1 MKIALMT
8 NNYKPFIGGVPI
20 SIERLAKE
28 LIRTGHEVTVFAPT
42 YEEQKEAERMQEKAD
57 GNVFRYAAFSKRVM
71 GGVLLPNP
79 FDRRIEK
86 EFQKQQ
92 FDVIHVHH
100 PMLIGQTAVYLSQKY
115 NIPLAFT
122 YHTRYEQYV
131 TAFAGTDIFE
141 PLLPYFLQSFL
152 KYCDVICTP
161 TRGLQDYLRTACH
174 VPADKLDILP
184 TGLEERSYVRHDE
197 KVQEI
202 RSSLQAGD
210 CPLFLTV
217 ARLSPE
223 KNMDFLIESMAE
235 VKRRSK
241 KPFRWVIVGDGPDR
255 ARFEEKCRRL
265 SLTEAR
271 FMGRL
276 PNEETEGYF
285 HAADAFLFASKT
297 ETQGIVLLEAFAGK
311 TPVFALRATGVEDLV
326 RDGENGFLMPEDI
339 SVYAERITDFLEGT
353 CDTKALSRGAYA
365 TACDYR
371 EEAVAIQAIRLYN
384 RIIAVRNECKISGIE
399 GQTWKTTS
407 ITY

>member
-1 MKIALMT
+1 MNIALMT

-28 LIRTGHEVTVFAPT
+28 LIRAGHEVTVFAPT
-42 YEEQKEAERMQEKAD
+42 YEEQREAEHIQEKAE
-57 GNVFRYAAFSKRVM
+57 GKVFRYAAFSKRVM
-71 GGVLLPNP
+71 GGVLVPNP

-86 EFQKQQ
+86 EFKKQR

-131 TAFAGTDIFE
+131 TAFSGTDFFE
-141 PLLPYFLQSFL
+141 PFLPYFLRTFL
-152 KYCDVICTP
+152 KYCDVVCTP
-161 TRGLQDYLRTACH
+161 TAGLQDYLKTSCR
-174 VPADKLDILP
+174 VPTDKLAILP
-184 TGLEERSYVRHDE
+184 TGLEEHSYERNEE

-202 RSSLQAGD
+202 RNRLQAED

-223 KNMDFLIESMAE
+223 KNIDFLIESMAE
-235 VKRRSK
+235 VKRRSS

-255 ARFEEKCRRL
+255 TYFEEKCRSL
-265 SLTEAR
+265 SLTEVC
-271 FMGRL
+271 FTGKL
-276 PNEETEGYF
+276 PNEETDNYY

-297 ETQGIVLLEAFAGK
+297 ETQGIVLLESFAGK
-311 TPVFALRATGVEDLV
+311 TPVFALCATGVEDLV
-326 RDGENGFLMPEDI
+326 KNGENGFLTSENI
-339 SVYAERITDFLEGT
+339 SLYAEKVTDFLEGC
-353 CDTKALSRGAYA
+353 CDTEALSQGAYA

-371 EEAVAIQAIRLYN
+371 EEAVAIHAIRLYN